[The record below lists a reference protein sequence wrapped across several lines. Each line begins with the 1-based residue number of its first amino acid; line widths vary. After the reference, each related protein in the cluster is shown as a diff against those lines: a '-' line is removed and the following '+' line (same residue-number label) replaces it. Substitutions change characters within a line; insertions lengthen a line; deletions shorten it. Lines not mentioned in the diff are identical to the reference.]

1 MNMHIGTTLTI
12 SLQKRDAIVRQ
23 FSSKETVTITY
34 VDPSGDEHPVEAE
47 VGQHLLDVAHANNI
61 ELEGMKWRFFYEQR

>member
-1 MNMHIGTTLTI
+1 
-12 SLQKRDAIVRQ
+12 VRQ

-34 VDPSGDEHPVEAE
+34 VDPTGDEHPVEAE

-61 ELEGMKWRFFYEQR
+61 ELEGMKWRLFLWTEMIRLFWFLIQYNATRV

>member
-1 MNMHIGTTLTI
+1 M
-12 SLQKRDAIVRQ
+12 RQ

-34 VDPSGDEHPVEAE
+34 VGPTGDEHPVEAE

-61 ELEGMKWRFFYEQR
+61 ELEGMKWTLIYEQSCGIYFTSHKLQCVL